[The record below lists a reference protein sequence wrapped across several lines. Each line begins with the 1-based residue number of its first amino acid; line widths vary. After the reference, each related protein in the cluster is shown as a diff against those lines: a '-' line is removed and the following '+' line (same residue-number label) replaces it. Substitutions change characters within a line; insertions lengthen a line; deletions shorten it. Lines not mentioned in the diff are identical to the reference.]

1 MQSLAVQLLS
11 MLDNG
16 ILPLSSRDLASQLD
30 REIFR
35 AADYEVTRALR
46 SLLRQGLVTL
56 KDGRWT
62 SVRAQ
67 SALPVRPE
75 FLRFPNISLESARL
89 LGGGWQRGVS
99 TSVGIG
105 SSWID
110 DFAPEKAP
118 DDDLGRWGKF
128 RRLLEY
134 YRQCVR
140 TECGAEASSYLDQ
153 AGASSF
159 ICVNLGLGILVATI
173 NGISVYLLG
182 RIWSSLSNSCQI
194 RMMIRRSWWAILCK
208 LFAYEK
214 SLNLTS

>member
-1 MQSLAVQLLS
+1 MQSLADQLLLI
-11 MLDNG
+11 LDKG
-16 ILPLSSRDLASQLD
+16 MLPLSSRDLASQLD

-67 SALPVRPE
+67 SALPEMRPE

-118 DDDLGRWGKF
+118 GDD
-128 RRLLEY
+128 
-134 YRQCVR
+134 
-140 TECGAEASSYLDQ
+140 
-153 AGASSF
+153 
-159 ICVNLGLGILVATI
+159 VA
-173 NGISVYLLG
+173 
-182 RIWSSLSNSCQI
+182 
-194 RMMIRRSWWAILCK
+194 
-208 LFAYEK
+208 FP
-214 SLNLTS
+214 